1 MSTPMAT
8 ESLDADLQGTPTD
21 QTTYR
26 RMIGGLM
33 YLTASRSDIAFATFV
48 CARYQARPT
57 VKHLK
62 EVKRIFRYLRQSYNM
77 GLWYPKDS
85 GFELIAYSDADH
97 AGCKD
102 DCKSTSE
109 GLQFLGGKVVSWSS
123 KKQDCIA
130 MSTAEAEYIS
140 LSACCAQVIWM
151 RTQLLDYGFKYNRIL
166 MYCDSKSAIAI
177 SCNPVQHSKNK
188 STIDIKYQLADL
200 FTKALPKE
208 RFEYL
213 VHRIVIIMAQRQQAA
228 DVHPDELCPPNK
240 RYDLM
245 DANNKVELENFW
257 HTLKEDGSKNR
268 LKFLLDRKE
277 LTITLDDFRTIFH
290 LPQANDNNH
299 ASFVPPPSFSDMVPF
314 YKQVLGFIM
323 ELMSVSNFKIPG
335 LLQPWQTLC
344 KIFSKCLTTRE
355 GIYYSLHH
363 LATSIPYPR
372 FTKIIISHYMTI
384 FLEISRRARDA
395 YHNLQD
401 DDIMK
406 NIFNS
411 GRNKNKVG
419 MRIPAWMITEE
430 MKLTEHYK
438 MYAEVFGLDVPLTQ
452 SQPTESTQG
461 THRTTSAPRSPNPAT
476 EPAESSVPKRS
487 TVIRFRLPSR
497 QSARLT
503 PPVPVPTT
511 EKADEMILQDTIQVS
526 LAEHKSREEQEAREN
541 VALVYEHLAAEEIE
555 KLVENPENVD
565 DSSPPRYDDT
575 SIPGT
580 RLEPRSDKES
590 PEVEIVQEKEEETTK
605 VTEVEPDI
613 VIPVNVDDEE
623 DEITD
628 EVFELRRRAKG
639 KNVEESRISPI
650 PSPTRSPRNIS
661 TLVSSDTEKLQEL
674 TVTHPTPSSGSF
686 APKLTKTNRLLS
698 LIKAKPNR
706 FKRYK
711 TFFHELQG
719 RYGYLFAHL
728 KKRFMPRTSSDQLAD
743 NLHDVMMET
752 LPSLVKEKVTEQ
764 VKKEVPAQV
773 RDQVPVYLAKGLIL
787 ERKTTKEETERLIS
801 KAILQERGRMQEQI
815 SSQIQ
820 NAIDNAI
827 PSLVDASVRSYM
839 SGHILHVHPAQVQS
853 SSVPEQQHQ
862 LYLAMKADPLLQQ
875 QDIAIWL
882 ALQMK
887 FEKTQVPHTACRPSA
902 VRTRDQDDPHDDAHP
917 EGENSAKRQKT
928 SEYEAYVSGESS
940 SGQDNVEEPGPSTS
954 GNQEQDDEFD
964 FWTDS
969 YASDDDEIPTKQV
982 SQDIMEEISLTI
994 DEAKLKKMAD
1004 EMLRQRCTSGDE
1016 HQYHIDQM
1024 KNFLQSDI
1032 VWESRKEIL
1041 VSPHPRKITPLV
1053 QSCQRDPEAPALSLI
1068 NQDLL
1073 YLKKGNS
1080 GPEKIVLSLHKFP
1093 AIVFNDDDIEER
1105 TSRWVNKCIKKFNPY
1120 ARYGVENWKN
1130 PHAKIFYIRR
1140 QKEPGRPKEEIYS
1153 NSKIVQVIKTYWELG
1168 HEHKFITEIVAR
1180 RANDCIVSITEP
1192 DYKNLNKNDIEDM
1205 YLLIVNNKVPDY
1217 ANTGLLWSLSV
1228 FIRSSVIWERVHD
1241 FQLGIESYQQKIN
1254 LTAPTI
1260 TFPGIE
1266 EYDVFSIV
1274 YEPVHGIIYTNSK
1287 KEKRVMRHS
1296 EIHKFC
1302 DATLR
1307 RTLEGL
1313 KSYYNDVKYG
1323 YVQKELTNDEV
1334 EFLKL
1339 FEEEIEVRL
1348 NYRDQMRRWE
1358 MYVNGRPLGPRR
1370 ERPE

>member
-1 MSTPMAT
+1 
-8 ESLDADLQGTPTD
+8 
-21 QTTYR
+21 
-26 RMIGGLM
+26 
-33 YLTASRSDIAFATFV
+33 
-48 CARYQARPT
+48 
-57 VKHLK
+57 
-62 EVKRIFRYLRQSYNM
+62 
-77 GLWYPKDS
+77 
-85 GFELIAYSDADH
+85 
-97 AGCKD
+97 
-102 DCKSTSE
+102 
-109 GLQFLGGKVVSWSS
+109 
-123 KKQDCIA
+123 
-130 MSTAEAEYIS
+130 
-140 LSACCAQVIWM
+140 
-151 RTQLLDYGFKYNRIL
+151 
-166 MYCDSKSAIAI
+166 
-177 SCNPVQHSKNK
+177 
-188 STIDIKYQLADL
+188 
-200 FTKALPKE
+200 
-208 RFEYL
+208 
-213 VHRIVIIMAQRQQAA
+213 MAQ
-228 DVHPDELCPPNK
+228 
-240 RYDLM
+240 
-245 DANNKVELENFW
+245 FW
-257 HTLKEDGSKNR
+257 HTLKEDGSKHR

-277 LTITLDDFRTIFH
+277 LTLTLDDFRTIFH
-290 LPQANDNNH
+290 IPQIKVDIWSSSALAD
-299 ASFVPPPSFSDMVPF
+299 VMQDIL
-314 YKQVLGFIM
+314 QVLDYTRYGMGPTAVAQIM
-323 ELMSVSNFKIPG
+323 QMLYCFVNNLHVDYAELM
-335 LLQPWQTLC
+335 W
-344 KIFSKCLTTRE
+344 E

-363 LATSIPYPR
+363 PATSILCPR
-372 FTKIIISHYMTI
+372 FTKIIVSHYMTI
-384 FLEISRRARDA
+384 FPNISRRAQDA

-411 GRNKNKVG
+411 GRNKNKV
-419 MRIPAWMITEE
+419 
-430 MKLTEHYK
+430 
-438 MYAEVFGLDVPLTQ
+438 FGLDVPLT
-452 SQPTESTQG
+452 TESTQG
-461 THRTTSAPRSPNPAT
+461 MHKTPSAPW
-476 EPAESSVPKRS
+476 
-487 TVIRFRLPSR
+487 

-503 PPVPVPTT
+503 PPVPVPSA
-511 EKADEMILQDTIQVS
+511 EKADEMILQDMIQVS

-555 KLVENPENVD
+555 KLVEDPENVD
-565 DSSPPRYDDT
+565 DSSPPRHDDT

-605 VTEVEPDI
+605 DTEVEPDKDAPMVDVTNI
-613 VIPVNVDDEE
+613 VSPVNVDDEE

-628 EVFELRRRAKG
+628 EVFELRRRVKG
-639 KNVEESRISPI
+639 KNVEEIRISLI
-650 PSPTRSPRNIS
+650 LSPTRSPWNLS
-661 TLVSSDTEKLQEL
+661 TFVSLDTEKLQEL
-674 TVTHPTPSSGSF
+674 MVTQPTPSSGLSE
-686 APKLTKTNRLLS
+686 PKLTKTNYLLS
-698 LIKAKPNR
+698 LVKAKPNR

-711 TFFHELQG
+711 SFFHELQG
-719 RYGYLFAHL
+719 RYGYLFTHL

-743 NLHDVMMET
+743 NLHDVMMEM
-752 LPSLVKEKVTEQ
+752 LPSLVREKVMEQ

-773 RDQVPVYLAKGLIL
+773 RDQVPVYLAEGLIL

-801 KAILQERGRMQEQI
+801 KAILKERG
-815 SSQIQ
+815 
-820 NAIDNAI
+820 
-827 PSLVDASVRSYM
+827 LDASVRSYM
-839 SGHILHVHPAQVQS
+839 SGHILHVHPKKVQS
-853 SSVPEQQHQ
+853 SSVLEQQHQ

-887 FEKTQVPHTACRPSA
+887 FEKTQVPQIACRYSG

-917 EGENSAKRQKT
+917 EWENSAKRQKT
-928 SEYEAYVSGESS
+928 SEYKAYVSGESS
-940 SGQDNVEEPGPSTS
+940 SGQVNVEEPGPSTS

-969 YASDDDEIPTKQV
+969 YASDDDEIPTKQE
-982 SQDIMEEISLTI
+982 MNISI
-994 DEAKLKKMAD
+994 
-1004 EMLRQRCTSGDE
+1004 
-1016 HQYHIDQM
+1016 IDQM

-1032 VWESRKEIL
+1032 VWESKKEIL
-1041 VSPHPRKITPLV
+1041 VSPHPRKITQLV
-1053 QSCQRDPEAPALSLI
+1053 QSCQRDPEAPTLSLI

-1080 GPEKIVLSLHKFP
+1080 GPKKIVLSLHKFP

-1105 TSRWVNKCIKKFNPY
+1105 TSRWVNK
-1120 ARYGVENWKN
+1120 
-1130 PHAKIFYIRR
+1130 R

-1180 RANDCIVSITEP
+1180 RANDCIVSITET
-1192 DYKNLNKNDIEDM
+1192 DYNNLNKNDIEDM
-1205 YLLIVNNKVPDY
+1205 YLLIMNNKVHDY

-1287 KEKRVMRHS
+1287 KEKRVMRPS